1 MNINQL
7 SVETY
12 REIVW
17 DDSDDYEVIERTIVN
32 NYRWTSY
39 NEIIVKELATGNYYR
54 TNYSLGLTKQQD
66 TRPFE
71 DEKPTWK
78 QVYPFEKTIIVYE

>member
-7 SVETY
+7 SVEIC
-12 REIVW
+12 REIIW
-17 DDSDDYEVIERTIVN
+17 EDSDDYEVIERNIVS

-39 NEIIVKELATGNYYR
+39 NEIIVKELATGNYFR
-54 TNYSLGLTKQQD
+54 TYYSQGLTERQD

-71 DEKPTWK
+71 DEKPSWK
-78 QVYPFEKTIIVYE
+78 QVYPVEKTIIVYE